1 MIEILTNIV
10 SVSKSNSEAKRLI
23 QGNGVKINGE
33 TITDISMIIKV
44 EDGMVFRAD
53 KKCVVKLLK

>member
-44 EDGMVFRAD
+44 EDGMVFRAG